1 MSQNV
6 QRKKNRRFV
15 IVPLIVS
22 IIIVSAFAVFI
33 HNTET
38 DKILSYKPENLWLA
52 VLVFWGFFGLKSVS
66 VVVPLTLLYIAVGSI
81 YPYPVAILINL
92 VGLTI
97 TFTIPYIIGRVSG
110 GELIDYIESKYPKV
124 QKLIDYGHDNNLFA
138 SYMSRAVIVVP
149 ADIMS
154 IVYGALKM
162 PYRPYLLGSLMGLLP
177 EMLVQT
183 YIGGSLSDLTVKSL
197 LVMLLLIGLTFAFSI
212 LLNKKVSK
220 AGKAADEDDF

>member
-1 MSQNV
+1 MNQDF
-6 QRKKNRRFV
+6 RKKKNIMF
-15 IVPLIVS
+15 IIIPLIVS
-22 IIIVSAFAVFI
+22 VLIVSAFAVFI
-33 HNTET
+33 HNTDT
-38 DKILSYKPENLWLA
+38 DEILSYKPDNLWLA

-81 YPYPVAILINL
+81 YPYPVAIAINI

-97 TFTIPYIIGRVSG
+97 TFTVPYLIGRISG
-110 GELIDYIESKYPKV
+110 GELIEFIESKYPKV
-124 QKLIDYGHDNNLFA
+124 KKLINYGHDNNLFA

-154 IVYGALKM
+154 IVYGALRM

-183 YIGGSLSDLTVKSL
+183 YIGGSLSDLTVRSL
-197 LVMLLLIGLTFAFSI
+197 LVMVLLIGVTFAFSV

-220 AGKAADEDDF
+220 AGKAADDDDF

>member
-81 YPYPVAILINL
+81 YTYPVAILINL

-110 GELIDYIESKYPKV
+110 GELIEYIESKYPKV

-154 IVYGALKM
+154 IV
-162 PYRPYLLGSLMGLLP
+162 
-177 EMLVQT
+177 
-183 YIGGSLSDLTVKSL
+183 
-197 LVMLLLIGLTFAFSI
+197 
-212 LLNKKVSK
+212 
-220 AGKAADEDDF
+220 

>member
-1 MSQNV
+1 MNQDF
-6 QRKKNRRFV
+6 RKKKNIKF
-15 IVPLIVS
+15 IIIPLIVS
-22 IIIVSAFAVFI
+22 VLIVSAFAVFI
-33 HNTET
+33 HNTDT
-38 DKILSYKPENLWLA
+38 DEILSYKPDNLWLA

-81 YPYPVAILINL
+81 YPYPVAIAINI

-97 TFTIPYIIGRVSG
+97 TFTVPYLIGRISG
-110 GELIDYIESKYPKV
+110 GELIEFIESKYPKV
-124 QKLIDYGHDNNLFA
+124 KKLINYGHDNNLFA

-154 IVYGALKM
+154 IVYGALRM

-183 YIGGSLSDLTVKSL
+183 YIGGSLSDLTVRSL
-197 LVMLLLIGLTFAFSI
+197 LVMVLLIGVTFAFSV

-220 AGKAADEDDF
+220 AGKAADDDDF

>member
-1 MSQNV
+1 MNQDF
-6 QRKKNRRFV
+6 RKKKNIKF
-15 IVPLIVS
+15 IIIPLIVS
-22 IIIVSAFAVFI
+22 VLIVSAFAVFI
-33 HNTET
+33 HNTDT
-38 DKILSYKPENLWLA
+38 DKILSYKPDNLWLA

-81 YPYPVAILINL
+81 YPYPVAIAINI

-97 TFTIPYIIGRVSG
+97 TFTVPYLIGRISG
-110 GELIDYIESKYPKV
+110 GELIEFIESKYPKV
-124 QKLIDYGHDNNLFA
+124 KKLINYGHDNNLFA

-154 IVYGALKM
+154 IVYGALRM

-183 YIGGSLSDLTVKSL
+183 YIGGSLSDLTVRSL
-197 LVMLLLIGLTFAFSI
+197 LVMVLLIGVTFAFSV

-220 AGKAADEDDF
+220 AGKAADDDDF